1 MGCRVCESLGS
12 PGAGSLGQGRF
23 PGRRRPRPQSL
34 PRAARCICLCSVIAA
49 HVVAGLS
56 LIAGPRKG
64 LFVVTVVGVW
74 SRLGNSRFAEV
85 LTSPFQT
92 CFPIRRNGTGLRPLV
107 GFRVPEGKA
116 RLRLRCL
123 GTPAV
128 KGEREGPRAVAT
140 RPADGA
146 LRVRAVTS
154 PEFSG

>member
-23 PGRRRPRPQSL
+23 PGRRPPRPQSP
-34 PRAARCICLCSVIAA
+34 PRAASCICLCSVIAA
-49 HVVAGLS
+49 HIVAGLS
-56 LIAGPRKG
+56 LIAGPPQG
-64 LFVVTVVGVW
+64 FVCCD
-74 SRLGNSRFAEV
+74 SRWCLVAFGEV

>member
-23 PGRRRPRPQSL
+23 PGRRPPRPQSP

-56 LIAGPRKG
+56 LIAGPPQG
-64 LFVVTVVGVW
+64 FVCCDSRWCLVTFG
-74 SRLGNSRFAEV
+74 EV

-140 RPADGA
+140 RPADGP